1 MTGPVVRFG
10 EDGSKHADLAWLWIN
25 SQQWPRWRL
34 DVVSCATPPL
44 GLPLPPERTR
54 VHAWEPPAPRP
65 CFSEPGFAE
74 VRHLHAEADPR
85 IVLTEPSDASLLVI
99 GAKGEGT
106 LKRLHLGSTAEY
118 VLRHAPAPVVVVK
131 KATTVRSVLVATDGS
146 AHAQRAVATLAEMPW
161 TAQIEELVV
170 LGVSRTRSHGE
181 DPAIAA
187 AVDHAVDTLAAAD
200 LDKPIAMVTHGH
212 VAQAVLDHADE
223 IGADLIVLGTR
234 GLGVLRGLWVGSTA
248 NGVVR
253 TAASS
258 LLLASA
264 SRPPHG

>member
-1 MTGPVVRFG
+1 MTGPAVRFG
-10 EDGSKHADLAWLWIN
+10 DDGSDHADLAWLWIN

-44 GLPLPPERTR
+44 GPPLPPERSTL
-54 VHAWEPPAPRP
+54 HAWEPPAPRQ
-65 CFSEPGFAE
+65 CFTEPGFAE
-74 VRHLHAEADPR
+74 VRHLHADADPR

-99 GAKGEGT
+99 GAKGDGT

-118 VLRHAPAPVVVVK
+118 VLHYPPAPVVVVK

-146 AHAQRAVATLAEMPW
+146 THAQRAVATLAGMPW
-161 TAQIEELVV
+161 TAQIDELVV
-170 LGVSRTRSHGE
+170 LGVSRARPQGK
-181 DPAIAA
+181 DPAITA

-200 LDKPIAMVTHGH
+200 VGKPIAMVTHGH
-212 VAQAVLDHADE
+212 VAQAVLSHADE
-223 IGADLIVLGTR
+223 ISADLIVLGTR

-248 NGVVR
+248 NGVVK
-253 TAASS
+253 TATSS

-264 SRPPHG
+264 SQPPHG